1 MLHVL
6 CLSLLAPHSLSGFAN
21 ICCKGC
27 VLAAH
32 GHAAGAAAAAA
43 FLLQGESLFVR
54 PPQPS
59 SSLTVQLAPARD
71 TPVMLLMKVLVGS
84 RTSQVGK

>member
-1 MLHVL
+1 M
-6 CLSLLAPHSLSGFAN
+6 
-21 ICCKGC
+21 
-27 VLAAH
+27 LAA
-32 GHAAGAAAAAA
+32 GHAAAAV
-43 FLLQGESLFVR
+43 LLQGESLFVR

-84 RTSQVGK
+84 RTSQVSRQRNRTAMAAAGTCIHTTGKQRWMVGKT